1 MVVRIEKMIAHNILH
16 DPRQTKVPTSSPGRS
31 PLALQRQR
39 KAPWDEVAKVLPHL
53 TRPQSALS
61 LREPLLL
68 YQRESAQSR
77 GARGV
82 TGKRKGNSP
91 NTDDRKRV
99 SLIST
104 VTPAPVSR
112 LVLSHQGSTDGRYE
126 RQTLPSSL
134 FQDPR
139 YSLLVQCSGA
149 VKSDA
154 KNTRWLGREGGS
166 YFHVAH
172 SYPWLALAASY
183 TEFSLTWTATLCT
196 LAWGNSRHFRDAI
209 LVSPWSQVWETTAE
223 ISYWWRIN
231 TQIWVVLPIG

>member
-1 MVVRIEKMIAHNILH
+1 MFVRIEKMIAHNILH
-16 DPRQTKVPTSSPGRS
+16 DPRQTKVPTSSPGCS

-104 VTPAPVSR
+104 VTPAAVSR

-154 KNTRWLGREGGS
+154 KNTRWLGREEGGGVPI
-166 YFHVAH
+166 FTWHTR
-172 SYPWLALAASY
+172 AL
-183 TEFSLTWTATLCT
+183 
-196 LAWGNSRHFRDAI
+196 D
-209 LVSPWSQVWETTAE
+209 
-223 ISYWWRIN
+223 
-231 TQIWVVLPIG
+231 